1 MITAF
6 VFASAPATLL
16 GPDRIKALEKW
27 SWLGQPQ
34 VKKALVGE
42 HGKGVVIHIQTHP
55 FAENI
60 LTPHY
65 AQKADKQGCYPTIL
79 SFFCMFLNFPPVLT
93 RNQVAQMALN
103 ALRTEMVTF
112 TGTPGFE
119 ANGVTVG
126 YRAEYTQ
133 RTGTEAKYNAIE
145 GRTSDVASDANHKGQ
160 YYIQL
165 GEQLYDGKLKLS
177 NDIDVFGRPSRKW
190 EFDGKG
196 IGIYAKTELLD
207 KEYVG
212 EVTGKD
218 LFDLLGATTLKD
230 YTTYA
235 FVDGVWTD
243 GTGAKTALGNAYF
256 NAADMN
262 KNNKAGVGATGTGTL
277 TQVYVDHDK
286 DLVYV
291 VVINTYLAFANK
303 DYDTKKEQVDIA
315 AYSLKK
321 DASISEYIKVAKDG
335 SKKVTFELAIED
347 FPDADSIKKDDPL
360 LITVA
365 DGEVQTFKHAEVLSA
380 VTISAFS
387 QKKSVTV
394 DGTKYSYTTTAGY
407 KAGDLGDYTTTQITN
422 LKDRSYN
429 VYLDVYGNLIGVEEV
444 EAVKNYVFITGIDLN
459 GSNRHN
465 QTADAS
471 AIFLD
476 GTMDSIKI
484 NMTKSEWKDDP
495 DGDDDDA
502 VLNTWCTYTKNGDVY
517 TVKEVSDVGVTK
529 VGVAGEVPGNVPS
542 SANGKLAQFNQQ
554 CTTGEM
560 TIDSKNYRMYGGG
573 AKGTDYYNVYGDV
586 DTVYLTAKLG
596 ELVKGNTTGT
606 NYGIIDG
613 VSSVNTGIANTDLT
627 VWNNTKAAQQAAD
640 NKPANGTPGEYPK
653 TSSGIYGLYNDK
665 GLIIAAVVIGED
677 AGTAK
682 DLVYVHTD
690 GLEEEIDNGS
700 SNTKATGD
708 GLWTWTRKVVR
719 NGEEVL
725 LTEVGDYY
733 DGDHSLSKME
743 QYKWY
748 QVRTNASG
756 NVIEAK
762 EASVA
767 LTVYNPVHFVSG
779 NSQYVTKYDEI
790 NDAIEKNGVK
800 TVLYLTNG
808 GPNDGATNGYT
819 GAMEVKGDRTLA
831 ITNEEGSGIWFRD
844 DVNVVLQYWN
854 RNKQEKD
861 IMTGEGVD
869 DLKEMV
875 DIVNDNNS
883 SRGSA
888 TYFVSA
894 LIEDGRATTIVI
906 YDSYNNYKRPGDTDK
921 PEATGNV
928 IVAKSFT
935 GSKKPTMDGE
945 SKTTVNAFGIP
956 VVSFNAKVPEWAV
969 GTVNFTYNLYVN
981 DTIAVVGEKTGAL
994 TIGAEQKVAVSNL
1007 ALGGSI
1013 TGGILKPS
1021 DKIRVEIT
1029 DATYGSVK
1037 VKFVDNADTTKTVP
1051 VTEASTKTIKV
1062 GAIANATDLK
1072 VKVDETKTT
1081 YTSATIAGV
1090 DGVTVAAAG
1099 ATVNT
1104 GSVKDTT
1111 EANVYTVNHTNVTVD
1126 GGGYVTVKL
1135 TLGTATP
1142 VPAKYAITA
1151 PASCGDVLESTG
1163 EALSTFGLPSTDAN
1177 ANSKLIVAA
1186 KAGTLD
1192 NRNEGELV
1200 ALQVKL
1206 GAAAAADLTMHQLKV
1221 TVKVAGKTLTAV
1233 LSGNTPV
1240 DLTAATGSSN
1250 IVMTQDYEIES
1261 IKVERVEKLKVES
1274 VTKTGLGTYEI
1285 KFNMNVVGSETTSG
1299 SEGAFKTGDVTF
1311 VAAGTATGTKILSGT
1326 VKGDTVIIET
1336 SNAAGDKMVDMVE
1349 TEGFKIVSVK
1359 SADDSTNVI
1368 EATAGLNTWKLNDT
1382 GAFVGSHT

>member
-1 MITAF
+1 
-6 VFASAPATLL
+6 
-16 GPDRIKALEKW
+16 
-27 SWLGQPQ
+27 
-34 VKKALVGE
+34 
-42 HGKGVVIHIQTHP
+42 
-55 FAENI
+55 
-60 LTPHY
+60 
-65 AQKADKQGCYPTIL
+65 
-79 SFFCMFLNFPPVLT
+79 
-93 RNQVAQMALN
+93 MALN

-133 RTGTEAKYNAIE
+133 RTSTEAKYHAIE

-165 GEQLYDGKLKLS
+165 GEQLYDGKLKLNN
-177 NDIDVFGRPSRKW
+177 NDQDVFGRPSRKW
-190 EFDGKG
+190 EYDGKG
-196 IGIYAKTELLD
+196 IGTYAKTELLD

-218 LFDLLGATTLKD
+218 LFDLLGSTTLKD

-235 FVDGVWTD
+235 FIDGVWTD
-243 GTGAKTALGNAYF
+243 GDGAEAALGSAYF

-262 KNNKAGVGATGTGTL
+262 KNNKAKVGDTGTGTL

-286 DLVYV
+286 ETIYV

-321 DASISEYIKVAKDG
+321 DASISEYIKVVKDG
-335 SKKVTFELAIED
+335 TKKVTFELAIED
-347 FPDADSIKKDDPL
+347 FPNADSIKKDDPL

-365 DGEVQTFKHAEVLSA
+365 DGEVQSFRPAEVLSA
-380 VTISAFS
+380 VTITSFKLNS
-387 QKKSVTV
+387 NVTV
-394 DGTKYSYTTTAGY
+394 DGTKYNYTTTAGY

-422 LKDRSYN
+422 LKDRAYN
-429 VYLDVYGNLIGVEEV
+429 IYLDVYGNLIGVEEV

-476 GTMDSIKI
+476 GTMDSIKV

-495 DGDDDDA
+495 DGSNDDA

-529 VGVAGEVPGNVPS
+529 MGGSFGDATQVPTKTGE
-542 SANGKLAQFNQQ
+542 KLAQFNQQ
-554 CTTGEM
+554 CDGSNEM

-573 AKGTDYYNVYGDV
+573 AKGSDYYNVYGDV

-596 ELVKGNTTGT
+596 ELVKGGEENE

-613 VSSVNTGIANTDLT
+613 VASVNTGIANTDLT
-627 VWNNTKAAQQAAD
+627 VWTNAKAAQQAAD
-640 NKPANGTPGEYPK
+640 NKPANGTPGVYPK
-653 TSSGIYGLYNDK
+653 TSSGVYGLYNDK

-682 DLVYVHTD
+682 DLVYVHSS

-700 SNTKATGD
+700 SSSRAAGD

-733 DGDHSLSKME
+733 DGNHSLSKME

-767 LTVYNPVHFVSG
+767 LTVYDSDHFESG
-779 NSQYVTKYDEI
+779 TSQYVTEYDEI
-790 NDAIEKNGVK
+790 NDAIEESGVK

-808 GPNDGATNGYT
+808 GPVWNAAKEAYDNGYD
-819 GAMEVKGDRTLA
+819 GDMEVKGNRTLA

-875 DIVNDNNS
+875 DIVNDNNRD
-883 SRGSA
+883 RGNA

-906 YDSYNNYKRPGDTDK
+906 YDSYNNYKRPGDTEK
-921 PEATGNV
+921 PE
-928 IVAKSFT
+928 
-935 GSKKPTMDGE
+935 
-945 SKTTVNAFGIP
+945 TT
-956 VVSFNAKVPEWAV
+956 
-969 GTVNFTYNLYVN
+969 
-981 DTIAVVGEKTGAL
+981 
-994 TIGAEQKVAVSNL
+994 
-1007 ALGGSI
+1007 
-1013 TGGILKPS
+1013 
-1021 DKIRVEIT
+1021 
-1029 DATYGSVK
+1029 
-1037 VKFVDNADTTKTVP
+1037 
-1051 VTEASTKTIKV
+1051 
-1062 GAIANATDLK
+1062 
-1072 VKVDETKTT
+1072 
-1081 YTSATIAGV
+1081 
-1090 DGVTVAAAG
+1090 
-1099 ATVNT
+1099 
-1104 GSVKDTT
+1104 
-1111 EANVYTVNHTNVTVD
+1111 
-1126 GGGYVTVKL
+1126 
-1135 TLGTATP
+1135 
-1142 VPAKYAITA
+1142 
-1151 PASCGDVLESTG
+1151 GDVSLEKDNTV
-1163 EALSTFGLPSTDAN
+1163 LAN
-1177 ANSKLIVAA
+1177 
-1186 KAGTLD
+1186 
-1192 NRNEGELV
+1192 
-1200 ALQVKL
+1200 
-1206 GAAAAADLTMHQLKV
+1206 
-1221 TVKVAGKTLTAV
+1221 
-1233 LSGNTPV
+1233 
-1240 DLTAATGSSN
+1240 
-1250 IVMTQDYEIES
+1250 
-1261 IKVERVEKLKVES
+1261 RVEKLTGTTSVSTRGTGNWRFTITAPEWVADTATVVVSYDLMLNGVLDTHYTTDATALTGGSATISKTENGFQAGDEITIVVTEVTYSAVKVNVVDKDNGGNVFLTSTAANNTLTIPVGATQTLKFEVDGTKYDTTAGPLANATYAVTGAVTDDTGAAISGTGVAGTPNSIGTTTVTGDSAVTITVTGLTLKAPTYS
-1274 VTKTGLGTYEI
+1274 VTVDPATLTSTGVTLSEFGVTGATDKTTVL
-1285 KFNMNVVGSETTSG
+1285 KVSVNPAVSG
-1299 SEGAFKTGDVTF
+1299 KEEGWRFD
-1311 VAAGTATGTKILSGT
+1311 TATVKVSLGVAPTDVYAYKITIAGMGSVVLNSTYTANAATALSTDTKVIPLTEDIKITQDMISVTVVEKKMAIESASWENGVLTVKFSADVLATSATKDKFAFAVGTNAGGSANT
-1326 VKGDTVIIET
+1326 NASVVSSAVVKGDTVEITFSGDPLVEGNT
-1336 SNAAGDKMVDMVE
+1336 VTVDKGVASNV
-1349 TEGFKIVSVK
+1349 TN
-1359 SADDSTNVI
+1359 TNVLDANKNYVI
-1368 EATAGLNTWKLNDT
+1368 TLNDDGT
-1382 GAFVGSHT
+1382 TTIAKAT

>member
-1 MITAF
+1 
-6 VFASAPATLL
+6 
-16 GPDRIKALEKW
+16 
-27 SWLGQPQ
+27 
-34 VKKALVGE
+34 
-42 HGKGVVIHIQTHP
+42 
-55 FAENI
+55 
-60 LTPHY
+60 
-65 AQKADKQGCYPTIL
+65 
-79 SFFCMFLNFPPVLT
+79 
-93 RNQVAQMALN
+93 MALN

-112 TGTPGFE
+112 TGTPGITVD
-119 ANGVTVG
+119 NVTVG

-133 RTGTEAKYNAIE
+133 RTSTEAKYHAIE

-165 GEQLYDGKLKLS
+165 GEQLYDGKLKLNN
-177 NDIDVFGRPSRKW
+177 NDQDVFGRPSRKW

-218 LFDLLGATTLKD
+218 LFDLLGTTTLKE

-235 FVDGVWTD
+235 FIDGVWTD
-243 GTGAKTALGNAYF
+243 GDDAEAALGSAYF

-262 KNNKAGVGATGTGTL
+262 KNNKAGVGGTGTGTL

-286 DLVYV
+286 ENIYV

-347 FPDADSIKKDDPL
+347 FPNADSIKKDDPL

-365 DGEVQTFKHAEVLSA
+365 DGEVQSFRPAEVLSA

-476 GTMDSIKI
+476 GTMDSIKV

-495 DGDDDDA
+495 DGDNDDA

-517 TVKEVSDVGVTK
+517 TVKEVSDVGVTIPGTTDGDDTK
-529 VGVAGEVPGNVPS
+529 VPTATGE
-542 SANGKLAQFNQQ
+542 KLAQFNQQ
-554 CTTGEM
+554 CNGSNEM

-573 AKGTDYYNVYGDV
+573 AKGSDYYNVYGDV

-596 ELVKGNTTGT
+596 ELVKGGETGT

-627 VWNNTKAAQQAAD
+627 VWTNEKAAKQAAD
-640 NKPANGTPGEYPK
+640 NKPANGTPGVYPK

-682 DLVYVHTD
+682 DLVYVHTS

-700 SNTKATGD
+700 SSSRAAGD

-725 LTEVGDYY
+725 LTEVGDYHN
-733 DGDHSLSKME
+733 GDHSLSKME

-762 EASVA
+762 EAGVA
-767 LTVYNPVHFVSG
+767 LTVYDPDHFISG

-790 NDAIEKNGVK
+790 NDAVEESGVK

-819 GAMEVKGDRTLA
+819 GKMEVKGNRTLA

-875 DIVNDNNS
+875 DIVNDNNRD
-883 SRGSA
+883 RGNA

-906 YDSYNNYKRPGDTDK
+906 YDSYNNYKRPGETEKPETTGNVSLEKDNTVLANRVKKLTGTTSVSGRGTGNWRFTITAPEWVVANTNMDVNYDLYVNGILDTHYTVPDVALNGGIGTIGDTDGGFQAGDK
-921 PEATGNV
+921 ITIVVTEVKYDAVKVEVKDDKGNDIILDSTASTDVLTASTLAAADIKFTVKAAEYDNAATAKYTVAGLTTTPAEATSVAAQKTVNGQATGN
-928 IVAKSFT
+928 
-935 GSKKPTMDGE
+935 
-945 SKTTVNAFGIP
+945 
-956 VVSFNAKVPEWAV
+956 
-969 GTVNFTYNLYVN
+969 
-981 DTIAVVGEKTGAL
+981 
-994 TIGAEQKVAVSNL
+994 
-1007 ALGGSI
+1007 
-1013 TGGILKPS
+1013 
-1021 DKIRVEIT
+1021 
-1029 DATYGSVK
+1029 
-1037 VKFVDNADTTKTVP
+1037 
-1051 VTEASTKTIKV
+1051 
-1062 GAIANATDLK
+1062 
-1072 VKVDETKTT
+1072 
-1081 YTSATIAGV
+1081 SA
-1090 DGVTVAAAG
+1090 VTV
-1099 ATVNT
+1099 TVT
-1104 GSVKDTT
+1104 GLTKKAPTYS
-1111 EANVYTVNHTNVTVD
+1111 VTVD
-1126 GGGYVTVKL
+1126 PATL
-1135 TLGTATP
+1135 T
-1142 VPAKYAITA
+1142 
-1151 PASCGDVLESTG
+1151 STG
-1163 EALSTFGLPSTDAN
+1163 VALSTFGINSTTDKDAVLKV
-1177 ANSKLIVAA
+1177 SLAA
-1186 KAGTLD
+1186 AVSGKPEGWGFATSGVQVSLSAAPEDVYAYKITIKDMGSVIIDAGYTD
-1192 NRNEGELV
+1192 GDEV
-1200 ALQVKL
+1200 ALDTKTTIIYLTENVKITQDMITVEAVENIMAVESATWTGNTMTIKFTENVKAFADDAAVKAAYTFAAETGHTNASVVESATVNGKTVTITFSGDAL
-1206 GAAAAADLTMHQLKV
+1206 EEGNSLTVVASKTISDKTAANTAAATKLTLAADGKV
-1221 TVKVAGKTLTAV
+1221 TL
-1233 LSGNTPV
+1233 P
-1240 DLTAATGSSN
+1240 
-1250 IVMTQDYEIES
+1250 
-1261 IKVERVEKLKVES
+1261 
-1274 VTKTGLGTYEI
+1274 
-1285 KFNMNVVGSETTSG
+1285 
-1299 SEGAFKTGDVTF
+1299 
-1311 VAAGTATGTKILSGT
+1311 
-1326 VKGDTVIIET
+1326 
-1336 SNAAGDKMVDMVE
+1336 
-1349 TEGFKIVSVK
+1349 
-1359 SADDSTNVI
+1359 
-1368 EATAGLNTWKLNDT
+1368 
-1382 GAFVGSHT
+1382 

>member
-1 MITAF
+1 
-6 VFASAPATLL
+6 
-16 GPDRIKALEKW
+16 
-27 SWLGQPQ
+27 
-34 VKKALVGE
+34 
-42 HGKGVVIHIQTHP
+42 
-55 FAENI
+55 
-60 LTPHY
+60 
-65 AQKADKQGCYPTIL
+65 
-79 SFFCMFLNFPPVLT
+79 
-93 RNQVAQMALN
+93 MALN

-112 TGTPGFE
+112 TGTPGITVD
-119 ANGVTVG
+119 NVTVG
-126 YRAEYTQ
+126 YKAEYTQ
-133 RTGTEAKYNAIE
+133 RTGTEAKYHAIE

-165 GEQLYDGKLKLS
+165 GEQLYDGKLKLNN
-177 NDIDVFGRPSRKW
+177 NDQDVFGRPSRKW

-196 IGIYAKTELLD
+196 IGVYAKTELLD

-218 LFDLLGATTLKD
+218 LFDLLGTTTLKE

-235 FVDGVWTD
+235 FIDGVWTD
-243 GTGAKTALGNAYF
+243 GDDAKAALGNAYF

-262 KNNKAGVGATGTGTL
+262 KNNKAKVGETGTGTL

-286 DLVYV
+286 ENIYV

-347 FPDADSIKKDDPL
+347 FPNADSIKKDDPL

-365 DGEVQTFKHAEVLSA
+365 DGEVQSFRPAEVLSA

-387 QKKSVTV
+387 KKSSVTV

-422 LKDRSYN
+422 LKDRAYN
-429 VYLDVYGNLIGVEEV
+429 IYLDVYGNLIGVEEV

-476 GTMDSIKI
+476 GTMDSIKV

-495 DGDDDDA
+495 DGSNDDA

-517 TVKEVSDVGVTK
+517 TVKEVSDVGVTT
-529 VGVAGEVPGNVPS
+529 VGAAAGEFPGNVPS

-573 AKGTDYYNVYGDV
+573 AKSSDYYNVYGDV

-596 ELVKGNTTGT
+596 ELVKAGGVGG

-640 NKPANGTPGEYPK
+640 NKPANGTPGVYPK
-653 TSSGIYGLYNDK
+653 TSSGVYGLYNDK

-682 DLVYVHTD
+682 DLVYVHSS

-700 SNTKATGD
+700 SSSRAAGD

-733 DGDHSLSKME
+733 NGNHSLSKME

-767 LTVYNPVHFVSG
+767 LTVYDPDHFVSG
-779 NSQYVTKYDEI
+779 TSQYVTEYDEI
-790 NDAIEKNGVK
+790 NDAIEESGVK

-808 GPNDGATNGYT
+808 GPVWNAAKEAYDNGYA
-819 GAMEVKGDRTLA
+819 GNMEVKGNRTLA

-875 DIVNDNNS
+875 DIVNDNNRD
-883 SRGSA
+883 RGDA

-906 YDSYNNYKRPGDTDK
+906 YDSYNNYKRPGDTEK
-921 PEATGNV
+921 PETTGDVSLEKDNTVLANRVKKLTGTTSVSTRGTGNWNFTITAPDWAANATG
-928 IVAKSFT
+928 
-935 GSKKPTMDGE
+935 
-945 SKTTVNAFGIP
+945 
-956 VVSFNAKVPEWAV
+956 VSVK
-969 GTVNFTYNLYVN
+969 YNLYVN
-981 DTIAVVGEKTGAL
+981 DVLDTVG
-994 TIGAEQKVAVSNL
+994 IVDSDN
-1007 ALGGSI
+1007 LGGGQVTFRDSDN
-1013 TGGILKPS
+1013 GFQAG
-1021 DKIRVEIT
+1021 DKISIVVTEVKY
-1029 DATYGSVK
+1029 DAVK
-1037 VKFVDNADTTKTVP
+1037 VRYFAR
-1051 VTEASTKTIKV
+1051 E
-1062 GAIANATDLK
+1062 NATSEATLIPEANL
-1072 VKVDETKTT
+1072 VTGTGNTNTT
-1081 YTSATIAGV
+1081 A
-1090 DGVTVAAAG
+1090 TVAAMSSFKVGLKTGVYDGTVAPNTLSFAG
-1099 ATVNT
+1099 ATVGALVSSGNINNNSAIEVLDSSTLVASGNGYVDVTITGLTKKAPTYKVNELTTDNTLADLYTGTIPDGASALKIKATGSRNT
-1104 GSVKDTT
+1104 GLATGDAVVITFAPDSTKLADTVAYGVK
-1111 EANVYTVNHTNVTVD
+1111 VTVD
-1126 GGGYVTVKL
+1126 VNGKTQDLVFPNNDTAPTWSTKMNVVVADKDIDIKVINVT
-1135 TLGTATP
+1135 T
-1142 VPAKYAITA
+1142 ITA
-1151 PASCGDVLESTG
+1151 PKIKSITASDVDGDGAFSANDTITIVFDQE
-1163 EALSTFGLPSTDAN
+1163 LSAIPTIT
-1177 ANSKLIVAA
+1177 KV
-1186 KAGTLD
+1186 GTLD
-1192 NRNEGELV
+1192 LN
-1200 ALQVKL
+1200 A
-1206 GAAAAADLTMHQLKV
+1206 GAWAKKADGTTDDKTTV
-1221 TVKVAGKTLTAV
+1221 ICTVKTGTTAIDSLTI
-1233 LSGNTPV
+1233 
-1240 DLTAATGSSN
+1240 AA
-1250 IVMTQDYEIES
+1250 
-1261 IKVERVEKLKVES
+1261 K
-1274 VTKTGLGTYEI
+1274 EI
-1285 KFNMNVVGSETTSG
+1285 KTNEVINIDGFTITTPATI
-1299 SEGAFKTGDVTF
+1299 GANTDLSFAKT
-1311 VAAGTATGTKILSGT
+1311 AP
-1326 VKGDTVIIET
+1326 
-1336 SNAAGDKMVDMVE
+1336 
-1349 TEGFKIVSVK
+1349 
-1359 SADDSTNVI
+1359 
-1368 EATAGLNTWKLNDT
+1368 
-1382 GAFVGSHT
+1382 